1 MPAGDN
7 CAESLISSIK
17 RQMRRLGS
25 VGGGGTGSSALK
37 SVQAMSSAALLRQ
50 YGTQR
55 VLRAM
60 ADYREACASGLVG
73 LRPADVLKPSAL
85 TWLYK
90 HVAPEQ

>member
-37 SVQAMSSAALLRQ
+37 SVQAMSAAALLRQ
-50 YGTQR
+50 CGTQR
-55 VLRAM
+55 DM

-90 HVAPEQ
+90 HVDPEQ